1 MTSSPSICSGPVPYE
16 SLLTRITGSE
26 GREKEQFIEY
36 FEDKRQILDAHVQT
50 LVKLFE
56 DTSNGLTAAGFI
68 QHVPISSRMKTV
80 ESALGSLVR
89 RENER
94 MKRQKLKERLEAQDQ
109 DWEQYWIS
117 EGKEYRID
125 DIGPFP
131 SYEAMFD
138 ALHDIGGIRVCVYFP
153 GDVQRVLKFIQDLGC
168 GEDHGM
174 FECDPVVVEWG
185 PGVDPD
191 GDLEDY
197 VRRLEQGSGKD
208 SEENLPPRA
217 PARLFGGYRAMH
229 ARVQL
234 KSSHVKWPSRY
245 GGPRHKSPG
254 KLAIEI
260 QIATIVMHAWAQV
273 EQDIIYKPK
282 QALLSQGQRNILDV
296 FNGIVLIGESSL
308 KQLDI
313 LQEEERARLSKTQ
326 ENLAENRDVLSSWI
340 WQACQEYSST
350 IQDPRTNSCPAT
362 RAWAHL
368 EKLLFILRSSGHHSY
383 GRISQLVES
392 TIEKQGPSIVTCDI
406 TLDLLETLAKQT
418 KEEIDSQGQLLS
430 SNEMYN
436 TDQMYRHVRSQ
447 VIHVIEVL
455 NMAIFLG
462 VDVEYVDHAR
472 KAMRPRCTE
481 HGTPS
486 LLEML
491 ELLHPDR
498 PMMYADSFVKI
509 NDFCH
514 KFRTLDMVSV
524 TTDPRKRLWLQ
535 LPELLVSSGYTAQPV
550 IHNGTGLRFRSGDLR
565 GTVVPR
571 ELCAF
576 LDDPGNTHWIPEII
590 DLAKEMAKKRTKYTR
605 PLHIGQVDTL
615 RSTARHGRD
624 RSPTSHQ
631 IPVLTPTDSKLLHL
645 LLPETRRI
653 SFEIE
658 RHDGRRI
665 SITMDHKKVPL
676 FWSVGQGNLPSL
688 HVDKNAERPR
698 PHPGYFSAINNDP
711 SGEQAGS
718 SMLSNGWLY
727 NEAHARD
734 WKVQHHGYPSI
745 DETVI
750 STLKERGNVF
760 LDLAQHLN
768 SAFGSVKLAD
778 EHYEIVNE
786 GVRFQLLSTPTEY
799 ILREYTEDNE
809 IAEEIF
815 DDVVAYDE

>member
-1 MTSSPSICSGPVPYE
+1 MA
-16 SLLTRITGSE
+16 SE
-26 GREKEQFIEY
+26 GREKEQFIDF

-56 DTSNGLTAAGFI
+56 DPSNGLTAAGFI
-68 QHVPISSRMKTV
+68 QHAPISSRMKTV

-89 RENER
+89 REKER
-94 MKRQKLKERLEAQDQ
+94 MKREKLKERLEALGK

-117 EGKEYRID
+117 EGKQYRID

-131 SYEAMFD
+131 SFEAMFD

-153 GDVQRVLKFIQDLGC
+153 GDVQRVLKFIQDFGH
-168 GEDHGM
+168 EEIHGM

-191 GDLEDY
+191 GDLEEY
-197 VRRLEQGSGKD
+197 VRRLEQGSGKE
-208 SEENLPPRA
+208 SKGNLPHRP
-217 PARLFGGYRAMH
+217 PERLFGGYRAMH

-234 KSSHVKWPSRY
+234 RSSRVKWPSPY
-245 GGPRHKSPG
+245 GGPRHNSPG
-254 KLAIEI
+254 KLAVEI

-282 QALLSQGQRNILDV
+282 QALLSEGQRNILDV

-340 WQACQEYSST
+340 WQACQEFEST

-368 EKLLFILRSSGHHSY
+368 EKLLSILRSSGHHSY
-383 GRISQLVES
+383 GKISHLVKS
-392 TIEKQGPSIVTCDI
+392 TIEKQGLSIVTCDI
-406 TLDLLETLAKQT
+406 TLDLLETLAKET
-418 KEEIDSQGQLLS
+418 KDEIDTQDQLS
-430 SNEMYN
+430 SRNELYN
-436 TDQMYRHVRSQ
+436 TDQMYKYVRSQ
-447 VIHVIEVL
+447 VLHVIEVL

-462 VDVEYVDHAR
+462 VDVEFVDLAR
-472 KAMRPRCTE
+472 KAMRRQCTE

-498 PMMYADSFVKI
+498 PMLFADSFVKI

-514 KFRTLDMVSV
+514 KFRALDMGSV
-524 TTDPRKRLWLQ
+524 TTDERKRLWLQ

-550 IHNGTGLRFRSGDLR
+550 IHNDISLRVRSGDRR

-576 LDDPGNTHWIPEII
+576 LDDPENTHWIPEII
-590 DLAKEMAKKRTKYTR
+590 DLAKEMAKRRTKYTR
-605 PLHIGQVDTL
+605 PLDIGQVHTL
-615 RSTARHGRD
+615 RSTARHGKD
-624 RSPTSHQ
+624 RGPTSEQ
-631 IPVLTPTDSKLLHL
+631 IPVVTPTDDKLLRL
-645 LLPETRRI
+645 LLPETRRM

-658 RHDGRRI
+658 RKDGLRM

-676 FWSVGQGNLPSL
+676 CWSVGQGNLPSL

-698 PHPGYFSAINNDP
+698 PHPGYFSAINNDT

-718 SMLSNGWLY
+718 SVLSNGWLY
-727 NEAHARD
+727 NEAHAKD
-734 WKVQHHGYPSI
+734 WKVQHHSYPPI
-745 DETVI
+745 DDTDI

-760 LDLAQHLN
+760 LDLARHLN
-768 SAFGSVKLAD
+768 SAYGSVKPAD
-778 EHYEIVNE
+778 EHFEIVNQ
-786 GVRFQLLSTPTEY
+786 GVRFQLLSTTTEY
-799 ILREYTEDNE
+799 ILRENTEDNKDP
-809 IAEEIF
+809 EEVL
-815 DDVVAYDE
+815 DDVVGSGG